1 MLINTNNIMDE
12 QIKTQMLEK
21 TGLNWKVISEGMK
34 TDSGIIVPD
43 RVALVREDTKKI
55 LGVHAKGYEIYQ
67 NDELLELLHRIG
79 MSTGL
84 ELHTGGSFKGG
95 DRVWFQLKSND
106 HRMPDGDTI
115 KGYISGFNSFDGR
128 ASLAFGNSKTTVSC
142 QNTFW
147 MAYRQVDTRMR
158 HSANMRPKIDEI
170 LKRID
175 ILMNEEKEQ
184 FKQIE
189 RLSTVRMTAE
199 VRDLITK
206 RLFEIS
212 VEERLDSGNLSTN
225 KANKIKKFNY
235 DLGLELNQKSDSL
248 WGLFSGVTRYTTHSM
263 KNGDNSEGKMF
274 GRTGTIEREIYQTLV
289 DMTV

>member
-1 MLINTNNIMDE
+1 MNEIE
-12 QIKTQMLEK
+12 KTQTLER

-34 TDSGIIVPD
+34 TDSGIVIPD
-43 RVALVREDTKKI
+43 RIALVREDTKKI

-67 NDELLELLHRIG
+67 NDELLELLNRIG

-84 ELHTGGSFKGG
+84 SLHTGGCFKGG

-106 HRMPDGDTI
+106 HKMGDGDTI

-170 LKRID
+170 LRRID
-175 ILMNEEKEQ
+175 VLMNEEKEQ
-184 FKQIE
+184 FQQID
-189 RLSTVRMTAE
+189 RLNSIRMTAE

-212 VEERLDSGNLSTN
+212 VEERLDGGNLSTN
-225 KANKIKKFNY
+225 KMNKITKFNY
-235 DLGLELNQKSDSL
+235 DLGLELGQKGDNL

-274 GRTGTIEREIYQTLV
+274 GRTGTIEREIYKELV
-289 DMTV
+289 EYMPA